1 MAQAAGPRAVSPW
14 PFVGMAG
21 LAAVFFLVAATRTVV
36 AAPWW
41 AVALLGLAWLVA
53 FATGC
58 VWFTRRPRAVV
69 LLPLLLSVVWFGT
82 VVLGARLLGWS

>member
-1 MAQAAGPRAVSPW
+1 MAQATGGRAVSPW

-41 AVALLGLAWLVA
+41 AVALLTVAWLVA
-53 FATGC
+53 FAVGC
-58 VWFTRRPRAVV
+58 SWFTRRPRAVV
-69 LLPLLLSVVWFGT
+69 LLPLLLTGVWFAT
-82 VVLGARLLGWS
+82 VVLGARLLGWA